1 MMDANESL
9 LVALGALLGVGLLV
23 IALVWRRMN
32 RESPGLPFWQ
42 FLRREGIRPLDAAEA
57 VNAKALQNAELA
69 CTVCGS
75 RQECRGLL
83 STGGAVAPPANCPNR
98 RLFHEFGLWLD
109 RSRE

>member
-9 LVALGALLGVGLLV
+9 LVLLGAILGVGLLV
-23 IALVWRRMN
+23 IALVWRRMG
-32 RESPGLPFWQ
+32 REAPGLPFWQ
-42 FLRREGIRPLDAAEA
+42 FLRREGILPEDAANA
-57 VNAKALQNAELA
+57 VNAKALDHAALA

-83 STGGAVAPPANCPNR
+83 STGGAVAPPPNCPNR
-98 RLFHEFGLWLD
+98 RLFREFGLWMD

>member
-1 MMDANESL
+1 MDANESL

-23 IALVWRRMN
+23 IALVWRRMG
-32 RESPGLPFWQ
+32 RENPGLPFWQ
-42 FLRREGIRPLDAAEA
+42 FLRREGILPVDAVDA
-57 VNAKALQNAELA
+57 VNAKALQHAELA